1 MLPRLLRHPG
11 HFQKRPKLGPSIYR
25 FFSIQHRLCCQ
36 TGQIY
41 VSLIFLNLHFK
52 MTTVGASVIRS
63 HRIQNGFFH
72 CLDLLTSGERFER
85 GRTFLLYFFIEVA
98 YVQSMPWITR
108 LGLIN
113 FHTLIEAFRITF
125 FSIEATVRR
134 ACIFLLISKTRFISL
149 SFFLDVLDGIP
160 IQYHHNAI
168 SHQFLKSKWCRSVVN
183 VCPRGARA
191 GRARAC
197 GPAPARLD
205 KLKS

>member
-125 FSIEATVRR
+125 LLSSNSKTSLYIFAYFKNTIYLL
-134 ACIFLLISKTRFISL
+134 IFL
-149 SFFLDVLDGIP
+149 SFLMYLMESQFNIIIMP
-160 IQYHHNAI
+160 
-168 SHQFLKSKWCRSVVN
+168 SHTNF
-183 VCPRGARA
+183 
-191 GRARAC
+191 
-197 GPAPARLD
+197 
-205 KLKS
+205 